1 MTPSEWDEGFRA
13 GLASVSVSRYER
25 EIEGWREIAQRER
38 ARRERAEALIEQINE
53 VYRGPYRP
61 LGE

>member
-13 GLASVSVSRYER
+13 GRTSVATKLER
-25 EIEGWREIAQRER
+25 EVDGWRAVAEREKARAEKAEAFIAQI
-38 ARRERAEALIEQINE
+38 LE

-61 LGE
+61 LEE